1 MQMTFTPHHP
11 IDLTHLHPTP
21 RRLRIGLGWTQ
32 TTQPTGLMDRLL
44 GRASVVDLDAA
55 CLMLGH
61 TGDLIDMIW
70 FKKLRAL
77 DDSVRHRGDSTNG
90 QPVSVLA
97 QHNDDDESIDVDLKK
112 IADSVHYL
120 FFTVCSYTGH
130 NFEDIAHAH
139 CRVVDSQTDQDIAH
153 FDLSQRGAHTGLI
166 MACLS
171 RQDDGWV
178 LHAIGEPVNA
188 RTPEDLISR
197 LQQWRPR

>member
-1 MQMTFTPHHP
+1 MLMMLTPHQQL
-11 IDLTHLHPTP
+11 DLTRLRPNL
-21 RRLRIGLGWTQ
+21 RRLRIGLGWTY
-32 TTQPTGLMDRLL
+32 TAQPTGLIDRLL

-61 TGDLIDMIW
+61 SGDLIDMIW

-77 DDSVRHRGDSTNG
+77 DDSVRHHGDSTNG
-90 QPVSVLA
+90 EPASALE
-97 QHNDDDESIDVDLKK
+97 HDDDDESIDVDLKK

-139 CRVVDSQTDQDIAH
+139 CRVLDIQMNQDIARL
-153 FDLSQRGAHTGLI
+153 DLSQRGAHTGLI